1 MDPAV
6 WAQHSDFAVPRT
18 GTKFEE
24 QETRNIFEAFKKK
37 ESVDSKIIANNYAD
51 SVMRSSTDPIKFHLA
66 SDIIFFFFFFLRYT
80 FETIFG
86 DNTTVVASYSFIR
99 TNCCTI
105 LRNCVRNFIW
115 TCSERQRYKPDYC
128 TISSFRYDLRVA
140 LLYRYHRI
148 KLIVSKHEL
157 LKLHSY

>member
-18 GTKFEE
+18 GTKFEQ
-24 QETRNIFEAFKKK
+24 QETRNIFEASKKK
-37 ESVDSKIIANNYAD
+37 ESVDSKIIANNYVD
-51 SVMRSSTDPIKFHLA
+51 SVMRLSTGPIKFHLA
-66 SDIIFFFFFFLRYT
+66 SDIVYFIHFLRYP
-80 FETIFG
+80 FERIFG
-86 DNTTVVASYSFIR
+86 DNTTMVASYSFIR
-99 TNCCTI
+99 TNCCAI
-105 LRNCVRNFIW
+105 LRNCVRNFIR

-128 TISSFRYDLRVA
+128 TISSFRYDLHVV
-140 LLYRYHRI
+140 LLCRYHRI

>member
-66 SDIIFFFFFFLRYT
+66 SDIVYFIHFFFFFFYDIHLKRYSEIT
-80 FETIFG
+80 RRWLQVILSYEQTAARFYAIAWEISFE
-86 DNTTVVASYSFIR
+86 R
-99 TNCCTI
+99 
-105 LRNCVRNFIW
+105 VRSGN
-115 TCSERQRYKPDYC
+115 D
-128 TISSFRYDLRVA
+128 ISQIIA
-140 LLYRYHRI
+140 Q
-148 KLIVSKHEL
+148 
-157 LKLHSY
+157 